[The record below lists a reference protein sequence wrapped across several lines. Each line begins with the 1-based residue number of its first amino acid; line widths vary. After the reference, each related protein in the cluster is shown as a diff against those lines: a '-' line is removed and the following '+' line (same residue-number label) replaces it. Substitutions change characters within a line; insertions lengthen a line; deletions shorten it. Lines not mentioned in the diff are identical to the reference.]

1 MAFGKR
7 IRLFRTRKGLL
18 QKQLGELLGFHGK
31 TSDVRIAQYEN
42 ESRTPKED
50 LVKQMAGILDV
61 SPSAISVPDID
72 TYVGLAHTL
81 FTLEDRYGFKA
92 GEIDGELCI
101 RLDKYHREFHE
112 MRNILQIWSEKAKQ
126 VKDETI
132 TKEEYD
138 DWRYH
143 YPDNTPGWNKVNPE
157 IFTQDETIKMIEPTE
172 KED

>member
-72 TYVGLAHTL
+72 TYIGLMHTL
-81 FTLEDRYGFKA
+81 FALEDMYGITVHEIAGNLSLSPDPSHKEFSAMTEMLTVWAGWSKKLQD
-92 GEIDGELCI
+92 GEI
-101 RLDKYHREFHE
+101 
-112 MRNILQIWSEKAKQ
+112 S
-126 VKDETI
+126 
-132 TKEEYD
+132 KEEYD
-138 DWRYH
+138 NWRFN
-143 YPDNTPGWNKVNPE
+143 YPKNTSGYVSMKP
-157 IFTQDETIKMIEPTE
+157 
-172 KED
+172 